1 MRRLV
6 LFLTLALLGS
16 LALHALPAEAES
28 PGNGGSLSEV
38 GDVAFASSGAAAAQ
52 APFLRGLALLHNFE
66 YDDAAEQF
74 RKAQAIDPGFAMA
87 YWGEAMTSTHP
98 VWQEQDAGA
107 ARAALQR
114 LGSTPAA
121 RLAKAPT
128 EREKDYL
135 RAVEVLYGAGD
146 KETRD
151 FRFADSMAALHGRYP
166 DDVDATAFY
175 ALALLGTAHRGR
187 DFAIYMRAAA
197 LLEEVLPSHLHHPGV
212 LHYLIHCYDDPIHAP
227 LGMRAARLYGSVAP
241 NAPHALHM
249 TSHIFVALG
258 MWDEVIAANERAMA
272 VLNAQHAEQKKP
284 HVACGHYVSWLHY
297 AYLQERRLDAA
308 EHELSACR
316 EMAAGLVAAAAKKPD
331 ADDDSR
337 VHAYLE
343 MRLFHEIET
352 GRWNAA
358 DALVLPE
365 GHYGGAKLLAAYG
378 EALAAAGRGD
388 LAAFHAAAG
397 RLHARQRERLA
408 EIDQEK
414 KTDPAAR
421 RYAEILGQQ
430 IDALERLREGKKDE
444 GIALLKKAAAEET
457 AMPLE
462 FGPPVVEKPS
472 YELLGDELLA
482 LGRNDPAA
490 AAYRAELARAPG
502 RTRSLEGLLHAEQG
516 AGGPATEV
524 EQTRAQLQKYVR
536 TAAPGA
542 SFP

>member
-1 MRRLV
+1 
-6 LFLTLALLGS
+6 
-16 LALHALPAEAES
+16 
-28 PGNGGSLSEV
+28 
-38 GDVAFASSGAAAAQ
+38 
-52 APFLRGLALLHNFE
+52 
-66 YDDAAEQF
+66 
-74 RKAQAIDPGFAMA
+74 MA
-87 YWGEAMTSTHP
+87 YWGEAMTYTHP
-98 VWQEQDAGA
+98 VWQEQDADA
-107 ARAALQR
+107 AHAALQR
-114 LGSTPAA
+114 LGSTPEA

-135 RAVEVLYGAGD
+135 RAVEVLYGPGG
-146 KETRD
+146 KEERD

-187 DFAIYMRAAA
+187 DFAIYMRSAA
-197 LLEEVLPSHLHHPGV
+197 LLEEVFPSHLHHPGV
-212 LHYLIHCYDDPIHAP
+212 LHYLIHSYDDPIHAP
-227 LGMRAARLYGSVAP
+227 LGMRAARLYGGVAP

-272 VLNAQHAEQKKP
+272 VLNSHHAEEKKP
-284 HVACGHYVSWLHY
+284 HVDCGHYVSWLHY

-316 EMAAGLVAAAAKKPD
+316 QMAAGLVAAAAKKPD

-365 GHYGGAKLLAAYG
+365 GHYGEAKLLSAYG
-378 EALAAAGRGD
+378 EALAAARGGD
-388 LAAFHAAAG
+388 RAALHAAAG

-408 EIDQEK
+408 EIEREK
-414 KTDPAAR
+414 KSDPSDR
-421 RYAEILGQQ
+421 RYAEIVVQQ
-430 IDALERLREGKKDE
+430 IDALERLRAGKKEE
-444 GIALLKKAAAEET
+444 GIALLKKAAEEET

-462 FGPPVVEKPS
+462 FGPPVVERPS
-472 YELLGDELLA
+472 FELLGDELLA
-482 LGRNDPAA
+482 LGRNDQAE

-502 RTRSLEGLLHAEQG
+502 RTRSLEGLLHAQQ
-516 AGGPATEV
+516 ALGGPATEV

-542 SFP
+542 P